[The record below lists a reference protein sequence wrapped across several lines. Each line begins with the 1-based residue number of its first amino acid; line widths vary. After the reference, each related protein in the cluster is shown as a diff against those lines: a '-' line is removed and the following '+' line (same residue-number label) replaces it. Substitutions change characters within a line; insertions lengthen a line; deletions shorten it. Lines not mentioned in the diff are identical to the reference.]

1 MPWASLVLME
11 QPKLLE
17 IKLEYKP

>member
-1 MPWASLVLME
+1 ME